1 MDAISEASLD
11 ATGQAEED
19 LNNLFLQA
27 SWVFVGIDGELNE
40 VGPGKM
46 NDDES
51 MCRMNASMYRIKLS
65 GIEWYIAS
73 AGRNIPDR
81 DQIFA
86 PKTQAEQRCAAKC
99 GIQCEDC

>member
-1 MDAISEASLD
+1 MDELAEASLE
-11 ATGQAEED
+11 AAGQALED
-19 LNNLFLQA
+19 LNNLTLQA
-27 SWVFVGIDGELNE
+27 AWLLVGLDGELNE

-51 MCRMNASMYRIKLS
+51 MCRMNASMYRLKLS

-73 AGRNIPDR
+73 AGANIPDR
-81 DQIFA
+81 DRIFA

-99 GIQCEDC
+99 GIQCDDC

>member
-1 MDAISEASLD
+1 MNAITDASLD
-11 ATGQAEED
+11 ATGQAEVD
-19 LNNLFLQA
+19 LNNLYLQA

-51 MCRMNASMYRIKLS
+51 MCRMNANMYRVKLS

-73 AGRNIPDR
+73 AGANIPDR
-81 DQIFA
+81 DRIFA

-99 GIQCEDC
+99 GIQCDDC